1 MKYKGAV
8 AQISQPFHYRTLG
21 NMTRLWVHSQWC
33 TPKGSRFGE
42 ITLSPNHKAFPH
54 PVNGL
59 PRGDMDEALRRLKD
73 QGVSP
78 IVCVANA
85 YHEQFPE
92 VHFKG
97 LPKDNPTLDK
107 TNINSYSIYR
117 KIIKQIALRWG
128 SVQNDSLID
137 ISDTGYTGVPQ
148 IKKSGMNL
156 INFMQFFNEV
166 NKYNGK
172 NADAESLTGAEYADL
187 FDTFITDVWTID
199 PDIKVIA
206 SPTARFDQTWLE
218 SFYNRMIGFGFEDD
232 PRIYYSVNQ
241 YLFGGCSFGQTCNA
255 VKPEDSPLFEQINTW
270 MKERNLFYF
279 ITEHG
284 CNSEKKYDLSYPDY
298 LGRDKFECQAKF
310 IIDSTNR
317 WLSMSNCVGAT
328 FYQLIDDPNEP
339 RFSETGVCD
348 KDSTTNPTP
357 KKSFEIVKEA
367 FAQETP
373 VPPQPPASKPLSAK
387 FYNLEGVER
396 I

>member
-8 AQISQPFHYRTLG
+8 AQISAPFHYRTLG
-21 NMTRLWVHSQWC
+21 NMTRLWMHSQWC

-59 PRGDMDEALRRLKD
+59 PKGDMDEALRRLKE

-85 YHEQFPE
+85 YTEQYPE

-107 TNINSYSIYR
+107 TKIESYSIYR

-148 IKKSGMNL
+148 VKKSGMNL

-172 NADAESLTGAEYADL
+172 NADAESLTGAEYAPL
-187 FDTFITDVWTID
+187 FDQFCDDVWDID
-199 PDIKVIA
+199 TNIKIIS
-206 SPTARFDQTWLE
+206 SPTARFDEVWLNDFVE
-218 SFYNRMIGFGFEDD
+218 NSIHINNPNGLTYM
-232 PRIYYSVNQ
+232 SVNQ

-284 CNSEKKYDLSYPDY
+284 CNSEKKYDIAYPDY
-298 LGRDKFECQAKF
+298 VGRDKYECQAKF

-328 FYQLIDDPNEP
+328 FYQLVDDPNEP
-339 RFSETGVCD
+339 RFYHTGVCD

-367 FAQETP
+367 FAQGTP
-373 VPPQPPASKPLSAK
+373 VPPEPTSKPLSLK
-387 FYNLEGVER
+387 IHNLEGVER